1 MKNNKQYGLFTA
13 ITMIIGIC
21 IGSGIFFKSD
31 NILVATNG
39 SIFLG
44 VCLFALA
51 AFSIIFGSLT
61 IGQLASRSEN
71 PGGMI
76 TYAQDFIGDQA
87 ACSFGWFQ
95 TFIYYPT
102 ITVVVAWVIGVYT
115 GILFHLNASLELEIM
130 IGLVFLTLCFIY
142 NVVSPMIGK
151 TIQNGATIVKMIPL
165 FLLGILGMLFGD
177 PIGGLTHI
185 STNEL
190 FSVTWLSALGPIA
203 YSYDGWIV
211 STSIA
216 HEVKDSKKTLP
227 RALTIAPLIILI
239 IYVTYFVGISSY
251 LGPQNVMALG
261 DQHVSVAASQLVG
274 VQFSKMIVIFVII
287 SVMGTVNGLV
297 TGFIRT
303 PYSLA
308 LRETMMPFSKKLSA
322 GISHHGVPIYSA
334 VFAYVLAVFWMFIHY
349 ICAKYH
355 LLPNSDVSEISIA
368 ISYLLYIMLYYQV
381 YRLYKAKEITSKFK
395 GIICPLLA
403 TVGSLIIL
411 SGGIQSSLFI
421 YYLIFC
427 LTIMLLGR
435 YYYKKNSKV
444 V

>member
-1 MKNNKQYGLFTA
+1 MKNNKKYGLFTA

-31 NILVATNG
+31 NILIATNG
-39 SIFLG
+39 SILLG

-71 PGGMI
+71 PGGLI
-76 TYAQDFIGDQA
+76 TYAQDFINDKA

-95 TFIYYPT
+95 TLIYYPT

-115 GILFHLNASLELEIM
+115 GILFHLEASLELEIL
-130 IGLVFLTLCFIY
+130 IGLGFLTLCFLY
-142 NVVSPMIGK
+142 NVVSPLIGK
-151 TIQNGATIVKMIPL
+151 TIQNGATLIKMIPL

-177 PIGGLTHI
+177 PIGGLTHV
-185 STNEL
+185 SSHEL
-190 FSVTWLSALGPIA
+190 FSVTWLTALGPIA

-251 LGPQNVMALG
+251 LGPQTVMLLG
-261 DQHVSVAASQLVG
+261 DQHVSVAAAQLVG
-274 VQFSKMIVIFVII
+274 NQFSKMIVIFVII
-287 SVMGTVNGLV
+287 SVMGSVNGLV

-308 LRETMMPFSKKLSA
+308 LRKNMLPFSKKLSS
-322 GISHHGVPIYSA
+322 GISKHNVPIYSA
-334 VFAYVLAVFWMFIHY
+334 LFAYILAVFWMFIHY
-349 ICAKYH
+349 ITAKYH

-368 ISYLLYIMLYYQV
+368 ISYLLYILLYYKV
-381 YRLYKAKEITSKFK
+381 YKLYKVKQITSKFK
-395 GIICPLLA
+395 GIVCPLLA

-421 YYLIFC
+421 YYFIFC
-427 LTIMLLGR
+427 LIIMLVGR
-435 YYYKKNSKV
+435 YYYIKKSGLL
-444 V
+444 